1 MRSLALLAASVAF
14 LASPALAQRGG
25 DWFSAADGDGNAVV
39 TRAEFLHY
47 RDANFGRLDRNG
59 DGVVSPADV
68 PRLASARPEAFAR
81 LTEGLGGAD
90 RNGDGAISRAEL
102 AQAPPMMFE
111 RADANSDGQV
121 TTAEYDAARERMRGA
136 LQQRRN

>member
-1 MRSLALLAASVAF
+1 MRSLTILAASLAF

-25 DWFSAADGDGNAVV
+25 DWFGTADADGNGVV

-47 RDANFGRLDRNG
+47 RDANFDRLDRNG
-59 DGVVSPADV
+59 DGVVSPADT

-81 LTEGLGGAD
+81 LTQALGGAD

-102 AQAPPMMFE
+102 AQAPPVMFD
-111 RADANSDGQV
+111 RADANGDGQV
-121 TTAEYDAARERMRGA
+121 TTAEYDAARERMRSA
-136 LQQRRN
+136 VQQRRN

>member
-1 MRSLALLAASVAF
+1 MRSLTILAASLAF

-25 DWFSAADGDGNAVV
+25 DWFNAADADGNGVV

-47 RDANFGRLDRNG
+47 RDANFDRLDRNG
-59 DGVVSPADV
+59 DGVVSPADA

-81 LTEGLGGAD
+81 LTGALGGAD

-102 AQAPPMMFE
+102 AQAPPVMFD

-121 TTAEYDAARERMRGA
+121 TTAEYDAARERMRSA
-136 LQQRRN
+136 VQQRRN